1 MPKNRKREPLA
12 YRMMPRTLDEF
23 IGQEHIVGKGK
34 LLNRMI
40 QADQIS
46 SIILYGPPGT
56 GKTSLAKI
64 IANSTKSVF
73 RQLNAVTAGVKD
85 IKDIV
90 EETSNEF
97 LNPSGRC
104 VLFID
109 EIHRFN
115 KSQQDALL
123 PYVENGLIVLIGAT
137 TENPFF
143 EVNKA
148 LISRSTVFMLK
159 PLTEQSIITIIQN
172 ALGDTERGY
181 GKLKINISDDAL
193 GLLAALSGGDAR
205 IALNALELAVL
216 TSETDSNGYYIID
229 TKVVEECVQKR
240 QSGLIN
246 PRMPIMIISVL
257 LSSQCAQRSRRC
269 IILPWKSTLCR

>member
-1 MPKNRKREPLA
+1 MEQNRSKEPLA
-12 YRMMPRTLDEF
+12 FRMMPRTLEEF

-40 QADQIS
+40 KADRIS

-56 GKTSLAKI
+56 GKTSLARI
-64 IANSTKSVF
+64 IANTTKSVF
-73 RQLNAVTAGVKD
+73 HKLNAVTAGVKD
-85 IKDIV
+85 IKQIV
-90 EETSNEF
+90 EETGNEF

-123 PYVENGLIVLIGAT
+123 PYVENGLVVLIGAT

-159 PLTEQSIITIIQN
+159 PLNENNIVDIIKQ
-172 ALGDTERGY
+172 AL
-181 GKLKINISDDAL
+181 
-193 GLLAALSGGDAR
+193 
-205 IALNALELAVL
+205 
-216 TSETDSNGYYIID
+216 
-229 TKVVEECVQKR
+229 
-240 QSGLIN
+240 
-246 PRMPIMIISVL
+246 
-257 LSSQCAQRSRRC
+257 
-269 IILPWKSTLCR
+269 